1 MKTCLFRN
9 HYNCFMN
16 EIEKSLDIDNKKWE
30 IKTLG
35 LVDKKD
41 IQKEIVKILSPIVGF
56 CFRSLSR
63 IEKNI

>member
-1 MKTCLFRN
+1 
-9 HYNCFMN
+9 MN